1 MSITGTT
8 PAIAYPDMEQQL
20 ISKQNIMDVDGVSGA
35 SYSLFRFRYAVTIA
49 LMKAMIN
56 DN

>member
-8 PAIAYPDMEQQL
+8 PAIAYPNMEQQL

-35 SYSLFRFRYAVTIA
+35 TYSLYRFRYAITIA
-49 LMKAMIN
+49 LMKAMLK
-56 DN
+56 DK